1 MRGFLSALLF
11 VMVPSWLFAQGGVTT
26 TDDYDAGARSPE
38 LFQPGEEAE
47 ALLLMPLQA
56 YSSAFSSLS
65 DFNFSFVRYN
75 RRGYDSRYS
84 MLAVDGIA
92 LDDPLTGN
100 QHWNVLNA
108 VTNAPGPLF
117 LAEGGAPGERMLGL
131 SGGIREY
138 GRLAGEQPKR
148 AYAGA
153 MFTDRRFRSGAHG
166 RRYRMDERRVGGVVF
181 GVAPLGARYAYRRCI
196 QRQLDGLRF
205 GRQEGRSEACPIGC
219 LPNGSVRSGR
229 ARSRHFGGLRIDG

>member
-1 MRGFLSALLF
+1 MRGFLSVLLF

-56 YSSAFSSLS
+56 YPSAFSSLS

-153 MFTDRRFRSGAHG
+153 MFTDRRFRSGA
-166 RRYRMDERRVGGVVF
+166 RMGAATGWMKGG
-181 GVAPLGARYAYRRCI
+181 RYAYRRCI

-205 GRQEGRSEACPIGC
+205 GRQEGRSEACPIGF